1 MIAPSYCD
9 RSKKK
14 NKVYR
19 SCQKKQSELTVFF
32 FSVTVSATTPL
43 LTLIKQVS
51 SMSKSV
57 SEYNFF
63 DPEVIECPFDFYAA
77 ARRDA
82 PVYQLPDT
90 NIFFISRYDDVRKVL
105 KNTAVFSNDFGSI
118 LNSEPKNPE
127 ATAIYASGYTTV
139 DTMLTL
145 DPPRQR
151 VYRNLVNK
159 VFSNKRVEG
168 MQAYMEQIAEE
179 LIDTWVDE
187 GEVDL
192 LNRFCVPFPVWIIA
206 DQLGV
211 PRSDLPLFKSWSDA
225 FASRLSQFASEE
237 QEVIDARLIVEFQ
250 HYFVDMINKRRE
262 DPQDNI
268 ISDLAHA
275 TIDEGRPLSNEEML
289 SILQQVLVAGNETS
303 TATIAGGVRNLI
315 QNPDELKKLQSDHSL
330 IPNAVEEILR
340 LETPSCGL
348 WRVVKQ
354 DTELQGV
361 AIPAGSMLMVRFASA
376 NRDEKVFEDGERMD
390 ICRRNADDN
399 LAFGQ
404 GVHFCLGAQLA
415 RKELNVAF
423 KHLLTRTTNW
433 RLTED
438 KNNLR
443 HWPNLILRGLEQLH
457 ISFDKVV

>member
-1 MIAPSYCD
+1 
-9 RSKKK
+9 
-14 NKVYR
+14 
-19 SCQKKQSELTVFF
+19 
-32 FSVTVSATTPL
+32 
-43 LTLIKQVS
+43 
-51 SMSKSV
+51 MSKPLT
-57 SEYNFF
+57 EYNFF

-77 ARRDA
+77 ARREA
-82 PVYQLPDT
+82 PIYQLPDT
-90 NIFFISRYDDVRKVL
+90 NIFFVSRYDDVRKVL
-105 KNTAVFSNDFGSI
+105 KQTDIFSNDFADQ
-118 LNSEPKNPE
+118 LNVPLKNPE
-127 ATAIYASGYTTV
+127 AAAVYASGYAPAN
-139 DTMLTL
+139 TMLTL
-145 DPPRQR
+145 DPPRHR

-168 MQAYMEQIAEE
+168 MQGYMEQIAAE
-179 LIDTWVDE
+179 LIDSWIDD

-225 FASRLSQFASEE
+225 FASRLSNFADEE
-237 QEVIDARLIVEFQ
+237 QELVDAKLIVEFQ
-250 HYFVDMINKRRE
+250 HYFVDMIEQRRN

-275 TIDEGRPLSNEEML
+275 TIDEGRKLTHEEML

-303 TATIAGGVRNLI
+303 TSTIASGVLDLI
-315 QNPDELKKLQSDHSL
+315 ENPDQFEKLKADPGL
-330 IPNAVEEILR
+330 IANAVEEILR

-348 WRVVKQ
+348 WRVVKH

-361 AIPAGSMLMVRFASA
+361 AIPEGSMMMVRFASA
-376 NRDEKVFEDGERMD
+376 NRDEQVFEDGENMD
-390 ICRRNADDN
+390 ICRHNAEDN
-399 LAFGQ
+399 LAFGR

-423 KHLLTRTTNW
+423 THLLARTTNW
-433 RLTED
+433 RLTEG

-457 ISFDKVV
+457 ITFDKVE

>member
-1 MIAPSYCD
+1 
-9 RSKKK
+9 
-14 NKVYR
+14 
-19 SCQKKQSELTVFF
+19 
-32 FSVTVSATTPL
+32 
-43 LTLIKQVS
+43 
-51 SMSKSV
+51 MSKSV
-57 SEYNFF
+57 SEYSFF
-63 DPEVIECPFDFYAA
+63 DPEVIENPFDFYAA
-77 ARRDA
+77 ARREA
-82 PVYQLPDT
+82 PIYNLPDT
-90 NIFFISRYDDVRKVL
+90 DIYFVSRYDDVRKVL
-105 KNTAVFSNDFGSI
+105 KNTEIFSNDFADK
-118 LNSEPKNPE
+118 LNVPLKNPE
-127 ATAIYASGYTTV
+127 AEKVYLSGYAPA

-145 DPPRQR
+145 DPPRHR

-159 VFSNKRVEG
+159 VFSNKRVES
-168 MQAYMEQIAEE
+168 MQGYMEQITNE
-179 LIDTWVDE
+179 LIDEWIDE

-192 LNRFCVPFPVWIIA
+192 LNRFCVPFPVWVIA

-225 FASRLSQFASEE
+225 FASRLSGFADEA
-237 QEVIDARLIVEFQ
+237 QELEDAKLIVQFQ
-250 HYFVDMINKRRE
+250 HYFVDMIDKRRE

-275 TIDEGRPLSNEEML
+275 TIDEGRKLSYEEML

-303 TATIAGGVRNLI
+303 TATIAGGVLHLI
-315 QNPDELKKLQSDHSL
+315 QNPDEFAKLKADSSL

-354 DTELQGV
+354 DTEMHGV
-361 AIPAGSMLMVRFASA
+361 KIPAGSMMMVRFASA
-376 NRDEKVFEDGERMD
+376 NRDERVFDDGEKMD
-390 ICRRNADDN
+390 VCRHNADDN

-423 KHLLTRTTNW
+423 THLLRRTTNW
-433 RLTED
+433 RLTEG

-457 ISFDKVV
+457 IGFDKVE

>member
-1 MIAPSYCD
+1 
-9 RSKKK
+9 
-14 NKVYR
+14 
-19 SCQKKQSELTVFF
+19 
-32 FSVTVSATTPL
+32 
-43 LTLIKQVS
+43 
-51 SMSKSV
+51 MSKPLAKFD
-57 SEYNFF
+57 FF

-77 ARRDA
+77 ARREA
-82 PVYQLPDT
+82 PIYQLPDT
-90 NIFFISRYDDVRKVL
+90 NIFFVSRYDDVRKVL
-105 KNTAVFSNDFGSI
+105 KQTDIFSNDFADQ
-118 LNSEPKNPE
+118 LNVPLKNPE
-127 ATAIYASGYTTV
+127 AAAVYASGYAPAN
-139 DTMLTL
+139 TMLTL
-145 DPPRQR
+145 DPPRHR

-168 MQAYMEQIAEE
+168 MQDYMEQIAAE
-179 LIDTWVDE
+179 LIDSWIDD

-225 FASRLSQFASEE
+225 FASRLSNFADEE
-237 QEVIDARLIVEFQ
+237 QELVDAKLIVEFQ
-250 HYFVDMINKRRE
+250 HYFVDMIEQRRN

-275 TIDEGRPLSNEEML
+275 TIDEGRKLTHEEML

-303 TATIAGGVRNLI
+303 TSTIASGVLDFI
-315 QNPDELKKLQSDHSL
+315 QSPDQFEKLKADPGL

-348 WRVVKQ
+348 WRVVKH

-361 AIPAGSMLMVRFASA
+361 AIPEGSMMMVRFASA
-376 NRDEKVFEDGERMD
+376 NRDEQVFEDSENMD
-390 ICRRNADDN
+390 ICRHNAEDN
-399 LAFGQ
+399 LAFGR

-423 KHLLTRTTNW
+423 THLLARTTNW
-433 RLTED
+433 RLTEG

-443 HWPNLILRGLEQLH
+443 HWPNLILRGLEQMH
-457 ISFDKVV
+457 ITFDKVE